1 MRERVLVDTDVLIDH
16 LRGRA
21 EAREYLEA
29 SARPIVVSALT
40 VAELHVGVREG
51 AEREALAALLGLF
64 AEIVPLEATDAV
76 RGGFYRRDYGRTHG
90 TGLVDACLAAQAE
103 RIGAELVTL
112 NARHFLMLSA
122 DALRVPYEKA

>member
-90 TGLVDACLAAQAE
+90 TGLVDACLPAQAE